1 MAIKQQHNKL
11 KEPTGPVQPQDKLPQ
26 TGWQEGPGPQTDAK
40 ALAPRPVAGLPA
52 QGGDTRG
59 FEEPIDQS
67 DLVIPRAKLVQP
79 TSAEATDPKSTL
91 RGGALINSL
100 TKEILQPT
108 FVPLFYFKEYLR
120 FNARKPDQ
128 PGWDPAF
135 APGKLMWRTRDG
147 NDQRVLEQCA
157 FGPGGE
163 IPIAMTTLNFF
174 SLFTDSA
181 MPLIL
186 SFGKTSYGAGKSLL
200 SLAKFRGG
208 AMFSRQYKLSI
219 LPMKNDKGDFFVLK
233 VDPAG
238 DCDAETFAAA
248 ESYFAQFG
256 MKRETLKTHI
266 EEEAEVV

>member
-1 MAIKQQHNKL
+1 MGIKPQVNKL
-11 KEPTGPVQPQDKLPQ
+11 KEPTQPQDESTRTYPQ
-26 TGWQEGPGPQTDAK
+26 SDEK
-40 ALAPRPVAGLPA
+40 ALAPRQAAGGAMMLNS
-52 QGGDTRG
+52 DTRG
-59 FEEPIDQS
+59 FEEPIEQG

-79 TSAEATDPKSTL
+79 TSAEATDPMSKL
-91 RGGALINSL
+91 RGGAIINSL
-100 TKEILQPT
+100 TKEILRPT

-128 PGWDPAF
+128 PGWDASF

-147 NDQRVLEQCA
+147 RDPRVIEQCS

-163 IPIAMTTLNFF
+163 IPIAITTLNFF
-174 SLFTDSA
+174 SLFTDSP

-219 LPMKNDKGDFFVLK
+219 IPTKNDKGEFFVLK

-238 DCDAETFAAA
+238 DCNPEMFAAA

-256 MKRETLKTHI
+256 MKRDTLKTHI
-266 EEEAEVV
+266 DEEAESL